1 MNEPRGWA
9 HPPEP
14 GGDCVNLDLVP
25 AAIKSGVARVCV
37 EHYVAAQHAA
47 VYGLE

>member
-1 MNEPRGWA
+1 MNEPRGRA

-25 AAIKSGVARVCV
+25 AAIKSSVARV
-37 EHYVAAQHAA
+37 EHYVGAQHAT